1 MADNIRPFRGRAPEP
16 TAEEERQL
24 QRQIRKHRIQSR
36 AAVLVFLL
44 AALLLIVYF
53 YIDYQVI
60 TPLVKTQKN
69 GPQKSLRAKVCD
81 LRVKS
86 LYLRAEIKIERTK
99 KKGEKLASCSLDIY
113 LYLIINPFLPISFI

>member
-1 MADNIRPFRGRAPEP
+1 MFWVQNYILSNSDQGSEKIIASNFR
-16 TAEEERQL
+16 
-24 QRQIRKHRIQSR
+24 KS
-36 AAVLVFLL
+36 
-44 AALLLIVYF
+44 YF
-53 YIDYQVI
+53 YVDYQII

-69 GPQKSLRAKVCD
+69 GPQKSLRAKLCD
-81 LRVKS
+81 LRVKT

>member
-24 QRQIRKHRIQSR
+24 QRQVRKHRIQSR

-53 YIDYQVI
+53 YIDYQI
-60 TPLVKTQKN
+60 
-69 GPQKSLRAKVCD
+69 
-81 LRVKS
+81 
-86 LYLRAEIKIERTK
+86 
-99 KKGEKLASCSLDIY
+99 
-113 LYLIINPFLPISFI
+113 